1 MDLVWGSILTSTIGL
16 LTLDFG
22 TLSKSSQDDDRG

>member
-16 LTLDFG
+16 LTLEFG
-22 TLSKSSQDDDRG
+22 TSGKSSEDDDRG